1 MQTIKIAIALVFV
14 ACGLTDVFSQASTTS
29 DPRDTRPE
37 YMKNAD
43 AGRER
48 QNERVKKINEQ
59 ARSVEIGP
67 AGRRRST
74 TPEQRKASELEKRE
88 ALEEINKLL
97 SAPPEYG
104 VKYAEFLKG
113 KNTGLARI
121 FPDRG
126 CDKGKVVSV
135 ENLERC
141 GGTAPIWGAGSL
153 YSFRLNKLPSDL
165 PLWLIHGYIRN
176 SDIHFVDGKFVVGT
190 ESIQDI
196 IADIGEVD
204 LSDVT
209 LKSDGV
215 KFLKSFEPGG
225 TVKKV
230 ALQKQELA
238 KGINE
243 NGILYSTSVPIR
255 VNRTYVLR
263 SIAFNFSG
271 YKSFW
276 NTDVFTAFKVV
287 GQEDDGSVVLLWKE
301 LKESSAPYLRK

>member
-1 MQTIKIAIALVFV
+1 M
-14 ACGLTDVFSQASTTS
+14 
-29 DPRDTRPE
+29 RDIDRDR
-37 YMKNAD
+37 A
-43 AGRER
+43 R
-48 QNERVKKINEQ
+48 QNERVKKAIEQ
-59 ARSVEIGP
+59 SQVVMG
-67 AGRRRST
+67 GVRRRKPISKEQRE
-74 TPEQRKASELEKRE
+74 EQRKATELEKNQ
-88 ALEEINKLL
+88 ALEEINKAL

-104 VKYAEFLKG
+104 IKYAEFLKG
-113 KNTGLARI
+113 KNTGLARV

-190 ESIQDI
+190 KSILDI
-196 IADIGEVD
+196 IADIGNVE

-209 LKSDGV
+209 LKSDSV
-215 KFLKSFEPGG
+215 KFLKSFEPSG
-225 TVKKV
+225 TAKKV
-230 ALQKQELA
+230 ALQRQDIE
-238 KGINE
+238 KGVNE
-243 NGILYSTSVPIR
+243 NGFLYSTSAPVGL
-255 VNRTYVLR
+255 NRTYVLR
-263 SIAFNFSG
+263 SIAFNLSG

-287 GQEDDGSVVLLWKE
+287 GQENDGSVVLLWKE
-301 LKESSAPYLRK
+301 LKESSAPFLRK